1 MSDDSS
7 PKRTPDSLS
16 GGDVDVRESKP
27 KERLTG
33 LVLASA
39 VAGGFAGLVGSL
51 FRLLLLRLDTGR
63 GALLAWAHSV
73 PAWGWLV
80 PVVTVAAAAGLARF
94 LVRVLAP
101 DAAGSGIPQ
110 IEAALRES
118 GPPDSPLLVP
128 VKFVGGVA
136 AIGAG
141 LALGREGPT
150 VQMGAGVARWVGR
163 LARMG
168 PTDIRSLVA
177 GGSGA
182 GLAAAFGAPLSGAVF
197 VLEELTQKF
206 ELRTVVATLSACSA
220 GIAVTYQFLGTR
232 PDFAVPPVAAPGLF
246 HWLFYLSFGVPIGL
260 LGVGYNRLIVR
271 GLDVT
276 ARLSGP
282 SSDLAAAFIGGAI
295 GLVAWFVP
303 DILGNGEVLVQS
315 LLSHGAAL
323 PAVLGLLALRFAV
336 GPFAYAAQTPG
347 GLFAPLLVVGAS
359 IGCAC
364 GTALH
369 ALLPSVLPDA
379 TALTIVGMAGFF
391 AATVRA
397 PVTGMA
403 LALELTAVSTLFV
416 PMLAT
421 CSVAA
426 AVPTLLG
433 DAPIYDALRN
443 RARRQALESTAVTP
457 KAD

>member
-1 MSDDSS
+1 MSDDSAPTLEPEPAS
-7 PKRTPDSLS
+7 RLNAEKA
-16 GGDVDVRESKP
+16 ESQDH
-27 KERLTG
+27 LAS
-33 LVLASA
+33 LVLTSL
-39 VAGGFAGLVGSL
+39 VAGGFAGLLGSL
-51 FRLLLLRLDTGR
+51 FRRLLSSLDDGR
-63 GALLAWAHSV
+63 SALLDWAHTLPS
-73 PAWGWLV
+73 WGWLI
-80 PVVTVAAAAGLARF
+80 PVLTVASGAAVARF
-94 LVRVLAP
+94 LVRVWAP

-110 IEAALRES
+110 IEAALREN
-118 GPPDSPLLVP
+118 GPPDSALVVP
-128 VKFVGGVA
+128 VKFLGGVA

-150 VQMGAGVARWVGR
+150 VQMGAAVARWVGR
-163 LARMG
+163 AARMRPG
-168 PTDIRSLVA
+168 DVRSLVA

-232 PDFAVPPVAAPGLF
+232 PIFAVPPVATPGFF
-246 HWLFYLSFGVPIGL
+246 HFIFYLSFGIPIGL
-260 LGVGYNRLIVR
+260 LGVGYNRLILR

-282 SSDLAAAFIGGAI
+282 SSDLAAAVIGGTV
-295 GLVAWFVP
+295 GLLAWFVP
-303 DILGNGEVLVQS
+303 SSLGSGEVLVQR
-315 LLSHGAAL
+315 LLLHGAAI
-323 PAVLGLLALRFAV
+323 PALVGLLAVRFVA

-347 GLFAPLLVVGAS
+347 GLFAPMLVVGATF
-359 IGCAC
+359 GCAC

-369 ALLPSVLPDA
+369 AVVPSLLPDA
-379 TALTIVGMAGFF
+379 TALTVVGMAGFF

-433 DAPIYDALRN
+433 EAPIYDALRS
-443 RARRQALESTAVTP
+443 RARRQAQTSRAPTQKLS
-457 KAD
+457 